1 MPHYYFPLTD
11 GKQVLDN
18 HKGMNL
24 AGDAAARDDAMEL
37 ARDIAHRAA
46 MPNRDRTGW
55 FVAIVDEEVCKVDEM
70 PLALPKCAL
79 RSPHVRVPRP

>member
-37 ARDIAHRAA
+37 ARDIAHRDAQ
-46 MPNRDRTGW
+46 PGSDQ
-55 FVAIVDEEVCKVDEM
+55 
-70 PLALPKCAL
+70 
-79 RSPHVRVPRP
+79 